1 MTGKS
6 YSWGA
11 AKSGQI
17 YYLANLAQDVTGT
30 GETATGGG
38 GKGREGSKPPTLIST
53 VAVVFRPEIWEQ
65 LMMFAFGG
73 VSVIAPTLSTATP
86 RGYVR

>member
-53 VAVVFRPEIWEQ
+53 VAVVFSLQTRTMVAHLWPLCSHRALLREDWDN
-65 LMMFAFGG
+65 
-73 VSVIAPTLSTATP
+73 SVN
-86 RGYVR
+86 